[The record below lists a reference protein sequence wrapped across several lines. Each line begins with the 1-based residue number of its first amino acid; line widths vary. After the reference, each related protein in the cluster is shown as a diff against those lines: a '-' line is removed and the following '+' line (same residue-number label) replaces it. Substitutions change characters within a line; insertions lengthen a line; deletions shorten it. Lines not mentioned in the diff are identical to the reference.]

1 MNIVILFAF
10 VVFCRF
16 LCGFQRDYN
25 ATKLIFNIEKSEF
38 LHLTSKI
45 FFEVVSIS
53 DSCLY
58 QIHVY
63 IKSVIGGLQTQ
74 IQGLVYNFNCQMTC
88 ACLNHKLVS

>member
-58 QIHVY
+58 QICDR
-63 IKSVIGGLQTQ
+63 GLQTQ
-74 IQGLVYNFNCQMTC
+74 IQDLVYNFNCQMTC
-88 ACLNHKLVS
+88 ACLNHNLVS